1 MNDEIGKQPEPTTEE
16 PELHPGGVDAVIPD
30 EPPAGPVPHDLHPE
44 DNAAVDDVL
53 PDEIS
58 QPDEEKEQAPDDGKV
73 SGEDE
78 TEDEPPA

>member
-1 MNDEIGKQPEPTTEE
+1 MDAQIGKQPEPTTEE

-30 EPPAGPVPHDLHPE
+30 EPGGPVPHDLDPD
-44 DNAAVDDVL
+44 DNAAVEDVL

-58 QPDEEKEQAPDDGKV
+58 EPDDEKEQAPDDGKV
-73 SGEDE
+73 SGEDT